1 MAFTGRWVPCIAIV
15 LIGFA
20 AGAEP
25 DEAVTKKEPLD
36 IESVYYAQ
44 HGLVRAALDRVR
56 FSSDD
61 LAEIY
66 FVAFAPDD
74 AEDVFESEV
83 KHVESLFREK
93 LGAQGRTVLLI
104 NSRSTVDELPLA
116 NGPNLAAV
124 LEGMAER
131 MGPEDL
137 LFLHITTH
145 GSKKHRLSVSF
156 ENLGLN
162 DLSAEEVGDIVDG
175 AGLPWRVV
183 VVSAC
188 FSGGFIKALKSPRAM
203 VITAASA
210 RRTSFGCE
218 NGRQYTYFGAAF
230 YRDSLIDADF
240 RAAFD
245 RAVPLVRERE
255 KEQDFKHSRPQIWIG
270 REIAAKLPHAWKP
283 SGPGAASGKAGTLKA
298 PMDVRLRLRGKGRH
312 FLTPQRSGNIPR
324 LKAP

>member
-1 MAFTGRWVPCIAIV
+1 MAFAGRWVPYIVIV
-15 LIGFA
+15 LTGFA

-25 DEAVTKKEPLD
+25 DETVPEPLD

-44 HGLVRAALDRVR
+44 QGLVGAALDRVR

-61 LAEIY
+61 LPEIY
-66 FVAFAPDD
+66 FVAFAPDA

-93 LGAQGRTVLLI
+93 LGADGRTVLLV
-104 NSRSTVDELPLA
+104 NSRNTVDELPLA
-116 NGPNLAAV
+116 NGPNLSAV
-124 LEGMAER
+124 LEGMAAR

-162 DLSAEEVGDIVDG
+162 DISAGELGDIVDG

-188 FSGGFIKALKSPRAM
+188 FSGGFIRSLKSPRAM
-203 VITAASA
+203 VITAASS

-218 NGRQYTYFGAAF
+218 NGREYTYFGAAF

-245 RAVPLVRERE
+245 RAVPLVRTWE
-255 KEQDFKHSRPQIWIG
+255 KEQDFKHSRPRIWIG
-270 REIAAKLPHAWKP
+270 GEIAARLPHTWNP
-283 SGPGAASGKAGTLKA
+283 SGRSTAGGQA
-298 PMDVRLRLRGKGRH
+298 DV
-312 FLTPQRSGNIPR
+312 LTVP
-324 LKAP
+324 

>member
-1 MAFTGRWVPCIAIV
+1 MAFAGRWVSYIAIV
-15 LIGFA
+15 LTGFA

-25 DEAVTKKEPLD
+25 DEAVPKKKPLD
-36 IESVYYAQ
+36 VESVYYAQ

-56 FSSDD
+56 SSTDD
-61 LAEIY
+61 NAEIY
-66 FVAFAPDD
+66 FVGFAPDA

-83 KHVESLFREK
+83 KHVEELFREK
-93 LGAQGRTVLLI
+93 LGARGRTVLLV
-104 NSRSTVDELPLA
+104 NSRNTIDELPLA
-116 NGPNLAAV
+116 NGPNLRTV
-124 LEGMAER
+124 LKGMAAR

-137 LFLHITTH
+137 LFLHITSH
-145 GSKKHRLSVSF
+145 GSEKHRLSVSF

-162 DLSAEEVGDIVDG
+162 DLSAGELGEIVDG

-218 NGRQYTYFGAAF
+218 NGREYTYFGAAF

-255 KEQDFKHSRPQIWIG
+255 KEQDYKHSRPRIWIG
-270 REIAAKLPHAWKP
+270 KEIAARLPQAWNP
-283 SGPGAASGKAGTLKA
+283 SGPGTAE
-298 PMDVRLRLRGKGRH
+298 GR
-312 FLTPQRSGNIPR
+312 
-324 LKAP
+324 

>member
-1 MAFTGRWVPCIAIV
+1 MLATHIQLRQPPRAWDVRFRIGRELQMPLARCMVS
-15 LIGFA
+15 FA
-20 AGAEP
+20 AVGAAVFAIGAEKDAEE
-25 DEAVTKKEPLD
+25 DEATPEQEPLD
-36 IESVYYAQ
+36 IETVYYAQ
-44 HGLVRAALDRVR
+44 DGLLEAALDNVR
-56 FSSDD
+56 FSSHD
-61 LAEIY
+61 LPEVY
-66 FVAFAPDD
+66 FVGFAPDA

-83 KHVESLFREK
+83 KHVEALFREK
-93 LGAQGRTVLLI
+93 FGAEGRTVLLI
-104 NSRSTVDELPLA
+104 NSRNTVDDLPLA
-116 NGPNLAAV
+116 NGPNLATV
-124 LEGMAER
+124 LEGMAAR

-145 GSKKHRLSVSF
+145 GSRDHELSVSF

-162 DLSAEEVGDIVDG
+162 DLSAEEFGDIVGG

-188 FSGGFIKALKSPRAM
+188 FSGGFIKALKSPRTM

-218 NGRQYTYFGAAF
+218 NGRDYTYFGTAF

-255 KEQDFKHSRPQIWIG
+255 EEQDYKHSRPQIWVG
-270 REIAAKLPHAWKP
+270 REIAAKLPHTWNLA
-283 SGPGAASGKAGTLKA
+283 GPG
-298 PMDVRLRLRGKGRH
+298 
-312 FLTPQRSGNIPR
+312 TP
-324 LKAP
+324 

>member
-1 MAFTGRWVPCIAIV
+1 MAFAGRWVCYIVIV
-15 LIGFA
+15 LAGFA
-20 AGAEP
+20 AGADS
-25 DEAVTKKEPLD
+25 DEATPDSEPID
-36 IESVYYAQ
+36 IERVYYAQ
-44 HGLVRAALDRVR
+44 QGLVRAALDRVR

-104 NSRSTVDELPLA
+104 NSRSTVDEMPLA

-124 LEGMAER
+124 LAGMAAR

-145 GSKKHRLSVSF
+145 GTKKHRLSVSF

-162 DLSAEEVGDIVDG
+162 DISARELGEIVDG

-188 FSGGFIKALKSPRAM
+188 FSGGFIRALKSPRAM
-203 VITAASA
+203 VITAASSK
-210 RRTSFGCE
+210 RTSFGCE
-218 NGRQYTYFGAAF
+218 NGREYTYFGAAF

-245 RAVPLVRERE
+245 RAVPLVRARE
-255 KEQDFKHSRPQIWIG
+255 KEQDYKHSRPQIWIG
-270 REIAAKLPHAWKP
+270 REIAAKLPYTWDA
-283 SGPGAASGKAGTLKA
+283 SGPVGGRS
-298 PMDVRLRLRGKGRH
+298 DVLAV
-312 FLTPQRSGNIPR
+312 P
-324 LKAP
+324 

>member
-1 MAFTGRWVPCIAIV
+1 MTSAGRWVSNVAVV
-15 LIGFA
+15 LAGFA
-20 AGAEP
+20 AGAKP
-25 DEAVTKKEPLD
+25 DEAVPEKKPLD

-44 HGLVRAALDRVR
+44 PGLVRSALDRVR

-66 FVAFAPDD
+66 FVGFAPDD

-83 KHVESLFREK
+83 LHVEALFREK
-93 LGAQGRTVLLI
+93 LGAQGRTVVLV
-104 NSRSTVDELPLA
+104 NSRNTVDELPLA
-116 NGPNLAAV
+116 NGPNLATV
-124 LEGMAER
+124 LEGMAAR

-145 GSKKHRLSVSF
+145 GSRKHRLSVSF

-162 DLSAEEVGDIVDG
+162 DLSAAQIGEIVDG

-203 VITAASA
+203 VITAANA
-210 RRTSFGCE
+210 RRPSFGCK
-218 NGRQYTYFGAAF
+218 NGREYTYFGEAF
-230 YRDSLIDADF
+230 YRDSLIDTDF

-255 KEQDFKHSRPQIWIG
+255 KEKDFRHSRPQIWIG
-270 REIAAKLPHAWKP
+270 REIAARLPHAWDPSGNP
-283 SGPGAASGKAGTLKA
+283 SGPGAARV
-298 PMDVRLRLRGKGRH
+298 P
-312 FLTPQRSGNIPR
+312 
-324 LKAP
+324 

>member
-1 MAFTGRWVPCIAIV
+1 MAFARRWSSYIAIV
-15 LIGFA
+15 LTGFA
-20 AGAEP
+20 VGAEP
-25 DEAVTKKEPLD
+25 DKAVPKKKPLD
-36 IESVYYAQ
+36 VESVYYAQ
-44 HGLVRAALDRVR
+44 QGLVRAALDRVR
-56 FSSDD
+56 SSSDD
-61 LAEIY
+61 NAEIY
-66 FVAFAPDD
+66 FVGFAPDA

-83 KHVESLFREK
+83 KHVEALFREK
-93 LGAQGRTVLLI
+93 LGAQGRTVLLV
-104 NSRSTVDELPLA
+104 NSRNTIDELPLA
-116 NGPNLAAV
+116 NGPNLNTV
-124 LEGMAER
+124 LKGMAAR

-137 LFLHITTH
+137 LFLHITSH
-145 GSKKHRLSVSF
+145 GSEKHRLSVSF

-162 DLSAEEVGDIVDG
+162 DLSAGDLGEIVDG

-218 NGRQYTYFGAAF
+218 NGREYTYFGAAF

-255 KEQDFKHSRPQIWIG
+255 KEQDYKHSRPRIWIG
-270 REIAAKLPHAWKP
+270 KEIAARLPQAWNP
-283 SGPGAASGKAGTLKA
+283 SGPGTAE
-298 PMDVRLRLRGKGRH
+298 GR
-312 FLTPQRSGNIPR
+312 
-324 LKAP
+324 

>member
-1 MAFTGRWVPCIAIV
+1 MAFAGRWSSYIAIV
-15 LIGFA
+15 LTGFA

-25 DEAVTKKEPLD
+25 DEAVPEKKPLD
-36 IESVYYAQ
+36 VESVYYAQ

-56 FSSDD
+56 SSSDD
-61 LAEIY
+61 NAEIY
-66 FVAFAPDD
+66 FVGFAPDA

-83 KHVESLFREK
+83 KHVEELFREK
-93 LGAQGRTVLLI
+93 LGARGRTVLLV
-104 NSRSTVDELPLA
+104 NSRNTIDELPLA
-116 NGPNLAAV
+116 NGPNLRTV
-124 LEGMAER
+124 LKGMAAR

-137 LFLHITTH
+137 LFLHITSH

-162 DLSAEEVGDIVDG
+162 DLSAGELGEIVDG
-175 AGLPWRVV
+175 AGLPWGVV

-218 NGRQYTYFGAAF
+218 NGREYTYFGAAF

-255 KEQDFKHSRPQIWIG
+255 KEQDYKHSRPRIWIG
-270 REIAAKLPHAWKP
+270 KEIAARLPQAWNP
-283 SGPGAASGKAGTLKA
+283 SGPGTAE
-298 PMDVRLRLRGKGRH
+298 GR
-312 FLTPQRSGNIPR
+312 
-324 LKAP
+324 

>member
-1 MAFTGRWVPCIAIV
+1 MAFTARLVSYIV
-15 LIGFA
+15 IVVMGFA
-20 AGAEP
+20 TGAET
-25 DEAVTKKEPLD
+25 DQAVPKKKPLD

-44 HGLVRAALDRVR
+44 HGLLQAALDRVR
-56 FSSDD
+56 FSSDG

-66 FVAFAPDD
+66 FVGFAPDA

-83 KHVESLFREK
+83 KHVESLFRER
-93 LGAQGRTVLLI
+93 LGAQDRTVLLI

-124 LEGMAER
+124 LEGVAAR

-145 GSKKHRLSVSF
+145 GSRKHRLSVSF

-162 DLSAEEVGDIVDG
+162 DLSAEEVSDIVDG

-188 FSGGFIKALKSPRAM
+188 FSGGFIKSLKSPRAM
-203 VITAASA
+203 IITAASA

-218 NGRQYTYFGAAF
+218 NGREYTYFGAAY

-245 RAVPLVRERE
+245 RAVPLVRTRE
-255 KEQDFKHSRPQIWIG
+255 KEKDFKHSRPRIWIG
-270 REIAAKLPHAWKP
+270 KEIAAKLPHTWNP
-283 SGPGAASGKAGTLKA
+283 SGAASGKAGTLTA
-298 PMDVRLRLRGKGRH
+298 P
-312 FLTPQRSGNIPR
+312 
-324 LKAP
+324 

>member
-1 MAFTGRWVPCIAIV
+1 MAFAGRWVSCIAIV
-15 LIGFA
+15 LTGFA

-25 DEAVTKKEPLD
+25 DEAVPEKKPLD
-36 IESVYYAQ
+36 VESVYYAQ

-56 FSSDD
+56 PSSDD
-61 LAEIY
+61 NAEIY
-66 FVAFAPDD
+66 FVGFAPDA

-83 KHVESLFREK
+83 KHVEALFREK
-93 LGAQGRTVLLI
+93 LAAQGRTVLLV
-104 NSRSTVDELPLA
+104 NSRNTIDELPLA
-116 NGPNLAAV
+116 NGPNLNTV
-124 LEGMAER
+124 LKGMAAR

-137 LFLHITTH
+137 LFLHITSH

-162 DLSAEEVGDIVDG
+162 DLSAGELGEIVDG

-218 NGRQYTYFGAAF
+218 NGREYTYFGAAF

-255 KEQDFKHSRPQIWIG
+255 KEQDYKHSRPRIWIG
-270 REIAAKLPHAWKP
+270 KEIAARLPQAWKP
-283 SGPGAASGKAGTLKA
+283 SGPGTAE
-298 PMDVRLRLRGKGRH
+298 GR
-312 FLTPQRSGNIPR
+312 
-324 LKAP
+324 

>member
-1 MAFTGRWVPCIAIV
+1 MAFARRWSSYIAIV
-15 LIGFA
+15 LTGFA

-25 DEAVTKKEPLD
+25 DEAVPEKKPLD
-36 IESVYYAQ
+36 VESVYYAQ

-56 FSSDD
+56 SSTDD
-61 LAEIY
+61 NAEIY
-66 FVAFAPDD
+66 FVGFAPDA

-83 KHVESLFREK
+83 KHVEALFREK
-93 LGAQGRTVLLI
+93 LGARGRTVLLV
-104 NSRSTVDELPLA
+104 NSRNTVDELPLA
-116 NGPNLAAV
+116 NGPNLNTV
-124 LEGMAER
+124 LKGMAAR

-137 LFLHITTH
+137 LFLHITSH

-162 DLSAEEVGDIVDG
+162 DLSAGELGEIVDG

-218 NGRQYTYFGAAF
+218 NGREYTYFGAAF

-255 KEQDFKHSRPQIWIG
+255 KEQDYKHSRPRIWIG
-270 REIAAKLPHAWKP
+270 KEIAAKLPQAWNP
-283 SGPGAASGKAGTLKA
+283 SGPGTAE
-298 PMDVRLRLRGKGRH
+298 GR
-312 FLTPQRSGNIPR
+312 
-324 LKAP
+324 

>member
-1 MAFTGRWVPCIAIV
+1 MTFTGRLMSHVAI
-15 LIGFA
+15 LAAAFA
-20 AGAEP
+20 VGAET
-25 DEAVTKKEPLD
+25 DETVPKKEPLD
-36 IESVYYAQ
+36 VEGIYYAQ
-44 HGLVRAALDRVR
+44 QGLLKAALDRVR
-56 FSSDD
+56 LSSDD
-61 LAEIY
+61 VAEIY
-66 FVAFAPDD
+66 FVGFAPDA

-83 KHVESLFREK
+83 KNVEALFHEK
-93 LGAQGRTVLLI
+93 FDAEGRTVLLV
-104 NSRSTVDELPLA
+104 NSRDTVDELPLA

-124 LEGMAER
+124 LESMAAR

-145 GSKKHRLSVSF
+145 GSSEHELSVSF

-162 DLSAEEVGDIVDG
+162 GLSAEQLGDIVEG

-188 FSGGFIKALKSPRAM
+188 FSGGFIQALKSPRTM

-218 NGRQYTYFGAAF
+218 NGRDYTYFGAAF

-245 RAVPLVRERE
+245 RAVPLVRTWE
-255 KEQDFKHSRPQIWIG
+255 KEQDYRHSRPRIWVG
-270 REIAAKLPHAWKP
+270 REIAAKLPHAWNP
-283 SGPGAASGKAGTLKA
+283 LGV
-298 PMDVRLRLRGKGRH
+298 PMDPAGV
-312 FLTPQRSGNIPR
+312 TVP
-324 LKAP
+324 

>member
-1 MAFTGRWVPCIAIV
+1 MSFARRWSSYIAIV
-15 LIGFA
+15 LTGFA
-20 AGAEP
+20 AGAELG
-25 DEAVTKKEPLD
+25 EAVPEKKPLD
-36 IESVYYAQ
+36 VESVYYAQ

-56 FSSDD
+56 SSTDD
-61 LAEIY
+61 NAEIY
-66 FVAFAPDD
+66 FVGFAPDA

-83 KHVESLFREK
+83 KHVEALFREK
-93 LGAQGRTVLLI
+93 LGAQGRTVLLV
-104 NSRSTVDELPLA
+104 NSRNTIDELPLA
-116 NGPNLAAV
+116 NGPNLRTV
-124 LEGMAER
+124 LKGMAAR

-137 LFLHITTH
+137 LFLHITSH
-145 GSKKHRLSVSF
+145 GSEKHRLSVSF

-162 DLSAEEVGDIVDG
+162 DLSAGELGDIVDD

-218 NGRQYTYFGAAF
+218 NGREYTYFGAAF
-230 YRDSLIDADF
+230 FRDSLIDADF

-255 KEQDFKHSRPQIWIG
+255 KEQDYKHSRPRIWIG
-270 REIAAKLPHAWKP
+270 KEIAARLPQAWNP
-283 SGPGAASGKAGTLKA
+283 SGPGTAE
-298 PMDVRLRLRGKGRH
+298 GR
-312 FLTPQRSGNIPR
+312 
-324 LKAP
+324 

>member
-1 MAFTGRWVPCIAIV
+1 MGAGAAMLPHAFNFPVTARLGFRIRRELWMAFAGRSVCYIV
-15 LIGFA
+15 IFLAGFA
-20 AGAEP
+20 AGADS
-25 DEAVTKKEPLD
+25 DEAIPDSEPLD
-36 IESVYYAQ
+36 IERVYYAQ
-44 HGLVRAALDRVR
+44 QGLVRAALDRVR

-66 FVAFAPDD
+66 FVAFAPDA

-93 LGAQGRTVLLI
+93 LGADGRTVLLI
-104 NSRSTVDELPLA
+104 NSRNTVDALPLA

-124 LEGMAER
+124 LAGMAAR
-131 MGPEDL
+131 MGSEDL

-145 GSKKHRLSVSF
+145 GTKKHRLSVSF

-162 DLSAEEVGDIVDG
+162 DISARELGEIVDG

-188 FSGGFIKALKSPRAM
+188 FSGGFIRALKSPRAM

-210 RRTSFGCE
+210 KRTSFGCE
-218 NGRQYTYFGAAF
+218 NGREYTYFGAAF

-245 RAVPLVRERE
+245 RAVPLVRARE
-255 KEQDFKHSRPQIWIG
+255 KEQDYKHSRPQIWIG
-270 REIAAKLPHAWKP
+270 REIAAKLPHTWNP
-283 SGPGAASGKAGTLKA
+283 PGPAGGQA
-298 PMDVRLRLRGKGRH
+298 DVLAV
-312 FLTPQRSGNIPR
+312 P
-324 LKAP
+324 

>member
-1 MAFTGRWVPCIAIV
+1 MTFPGRLVSYIAIV
-15 LIGFA
+15 ATGFTMA
-20 AGAEP
+20 AEP
-25 DEAVTKKEPLD
+25 DEAAPKKTPLD
-36 IESVYYAQ
+36 IEDVYYAQ
-44 HGLVRAALDRVR
+44 DGLVHAALDRVR
-56 FSSDD
+56 FSSDGA
-61 LAEIY
+61 AEIY
-66 FVAFAPDD
+66 FVGFAPDA

-83 KHVESLFREK
+83 KHVEALFRDK
-93 LGAQGRTVLLI
+93 LDAEGRTVLLV
-104 NSRSTVDELPLA
+104 NSRNTVDELPLA

-124 LEGMAER
+124 LEGMAAR

-145 GSKKHRLSVSF
+145 GSSEHELSVSF

-162 DLSAEEVGDIVDG
+162 GLSAEQLGDIVEG

-188 FSGGFIKALKSPRAM
+188 FSGGFIQALKSPRTM

-218 NGRQYTYFGAAF
+218 NGRDYTYFGAAF

-245 RAVPLVRERE
+245 RAVPLVRAWE
-255 KEQDFKHSRPQIWIG
+255 KEQDYRHSRPRIWVG
-270 REIAAKLPHAWKP
+270 REIADKLPHTWNP
-283 SGPGAASGKAGTLKA
+283 SGNPMGPGAAAA
-298 PMDVRLRLRGKGRH
+298 
-312 FLTPQRSGNIPR
+312 IP
-324 LKAP
+324 

>member
-1 MAFTGRWVPCIAIV
+1 MAFAGRWGTYIVIV
-15 LIGFA
+15 LTGFA

-25 DEAVTKKEPLD
+25 GEAVSEQEPLD
-36 IESVYYAQ
+36 IERVYYAQ
-44 HGLVRAALDRVR
+44 PGLVRAALDRVR

-61 LAEIY
+61 LPEIY
-66 FVAFAPDD
+66 FVAFAPDA

-83 KHVESLFREK
+83 KRVESLFRQR
-93 LGAQGRTVLLI
+93 LGADGRTVLLV
-104 NSRSTVDELPLA
+104 NSRNTVDELPLA

-124 LEGMAER
+124 LEGMAAR

-162 DLSAEEVGDIVDG
+162 DISAAELGDIVDG

-188 FSGGFIKALKSPRAM
+188 FSGGFIRALKSPRAM
-203 VITAASA
+203 VITAASS

-218 NGRQYTYFGAAF
+218 NGRDYTYFGAAF

-245 RAVPLVRERE
+245 RAVPLVRAWE

-270 REIAAKLPHAWKP
+270 REIAARLPHGWNP
-283 SGPGAASGKAGTLKA
+283 SGRRAAGGRA
-298 PMDVRLRLRGKGRH
+298 DVLAV
-312 FLTPQRSGNIPR
+312 P
-324 LKAP
+324 

>member
-1 MAFTGRWVPCIAIV
+1 MAFAGRWVSYIAII
-15 LIGFA
+15 LTGFA
-20 AGAEP
+20 AGAES
-25 DEAVTKKEPLD
+25 DEAVPKKKPLD

-44 HGLVRAALDRVR
+44 QGLLRAALDRVR

-66 FVAFAPDD
+66 FVGFAPNA

-83 KHVESLFREK
+83 KRVEALFRER
-93 LGAQGRTVLLI
+93 LGGEGRTVLLI
-104 NSRSTVDELPLA
+104 NSRNTVDELPLA

-124 LEGMAER
+124 LEGMAAR

-145 GSKKHRLSVSF
+145 GSRKHRLSVSF

-210 RRTSFGCE
+210 KRTSFGCK
-218 NGRQYTYFGAAF
+218 NGREYTYFGAAF

-255 KEQDFKHSRPQIWIG
+255 KKQDFKHSRPRVWIG
-270 REIAAKLPHAWKP
+270 KEIAAKLPHTWNP
-283 SGPGAASGKAGTLKA
+283 SGLGTARGKAGTLML
-298 PMDVRLRLRGKGRH
+298 P
-312 FLTPQRSGNIPR
+312 
-324 LKAP
+324 

>member
-1 MAFTGRWVPCIAIV
+1 MAFAGRCVSYIAIV
-15 LIGFA
+15 VTGFA
-20 AGAEP
+20 TGAEP
-25 DEAVTKKEPLD
+25 DQAVPKKKPLD

-44 HGLVRAALDRVR
+44 HGLLHAALDRVR

-66 FVAFAPDD
+66 FVGFAPDA

-83 KHVESLFREK
+83 KHVEALFRER
-93 LGAQGRTVLLI
+93 LGGEGRTVLLI
-104 NSRSTVDELPLA
+104 NSRNTVDELPLA

-124 LEGMAER
+124 LEGMAAR

-145 GSKKHRLSVSF
+145 GSRKHRLSVSF

-162 DLSAEEVGDIVDG
+162 DLSAEEVGDIIDS

-210 RRTSFGCE
+210 KRTSFGCK
-218 NGRQYTYFGAAF
+218 NGREYTYFGAAF
-230 YRDSLIDADF
+230 YRDSLIDANF

-245 RAVPLVRERE
+245 RAVPLVRARE
-255 KEQDFKHSRPQIWIG
+255 KEQDFKHSRPRIWIG
-270 REIAAKLPHAWKP
+270 KEIAARLPHTWNR
-283 SGPGAASGKAGTLKA
+283 SGLSATGGKAGTLTV
-298 PMDVRLRLRGKGRH
+298 P
-312 FLTPQRSGNIPR
+312 
-324 LKAP
+324 

>member
-1 MAFTGRWVPCIAIV
+1 MAFTGRWIAHIAIA
-15 LIGFA
+15 LTGTA
-20 AGAEP
+20 AGADS
-25 DEAVTKKEPLD
+25 DEAVVEKEPLD
-36 IESVYYAQ
+36 IESIYYAQ
-44 HGLVRAALDRVR
+44 PELVRDALDRVR

-66 FVAFAPDD
+66 LVAFAPDA

-93 LGAQGRTVLLI
+93 LGADGRTVLLI
-104 NSRSTVDELPLA
+104 NSRNTVDELPLA
-116 NGPNLAAV
+116 NGPNLVTV
-124 LEGMAER
+124 LEGMSER

-145 GSKKHRLSVSF
+145 GSKSHELSVSF

-162 DLSAEEVGDIVDG
+162 DLTAAELGDIVEG

-188 FSGGFIKALKSPRAM
+188 FSGGFIKALKSPRTM
-203 VITAASA
+203 VITAASSK
-210 RRTSFGCE
+210 RTSFGCE
-218 NGRQYTYFGAAF
+218 NGREYTYFGAAF

-255 KEQDFKHSRPQIWIG
+255 EEQDFKHSRPQIWIG
-270 REIAAKLPHAWKP
+270 REIDAKLPHTWNP
-283 SGPGAASGKAGTLKA
+283 SGPKGADGEA
-298 PMDVRLRLRGKGRH
+298 DVP
-312 FLTPQRSGNIPR
+312 TVP
-324 LKAP
+324 

>member
-1 MAFTGRWVPCIAIV
+1 MAFARRWSSYIAIV
-15 LIGFA
+15 LTGFA

-25 DEAVTKKEPLD
+25 DEAVPEKKPLD
-36 IESVYYAQ
+36 VESVYYAQ

-56 FSSDD
+56 SSTDD
-61 LAEIY
+61 NAEIY
-66 FVAFAPDD
+66 FVGFAPDA

-83 KHVESLFREK
+83 KHVEALFREK
-93 LGAQGRTVLLI
+93 LGAQGRTVLLV
-104 NSRSTVDELPLA
+104 NSRNTIDELPLA
-116 NGPNLAAV
+116 NGPNLRTV
-124 LEGMAER
+124 LKGMAAR

-137 LFLHITTH
+137 LFLHITSH
-145 GSKKHRLSVSF
+145 GSEKHRLSVSF

-162 DLSAEEVGDIVDG
+162 DLSAGDLGEIVDG

-218 NGRQYTYFGAAF
+218 NGREYTYFGAAF

-255 KEQDFKHSRPQIWIG
+255 KEQDYKHSRPRIWIG
-270 REIAAKLPHAWKP
+270 KEIAARLPQAWNP
-283 SGPGAASGKAGTLKA
+283 SGPGTSE
-298 PMDVRLRLRGKGRH
+298 GR
-312 FLTPQRSGNIPR
+312 
-324 LKAP
+324 

>member
-1 MAFTGRWVPCIAIV
+1 MAFAGRWVSYIAIV
-15 LIGFA
+15 LTGFA
-20 AGAEP
+20 VGAEP
-25 DEAVTKKEPLD
+25 DEAPPKKKPLD
-36 IESVYYAQ
+36 IERVYYAQ
-44 HGLVRAALDRVR
+44 QGLVRAALDRVR
-56 FSSDD
+56 SSSDD

-66 FVAFAPDD
+66 FVGFAPDA

-83 KHVESLFREK
+83 KHVESLFQEK
-93 LGAQGRTVLLI
+93 LGAQDRTVLLV
-104 NSRSTVDELPLA
+104 NSRNTVDELPLA
-116 NGPNLAAV
+116 NGPNLNAV
-124 LEGMAER
+124 LKGMAAR

-145 GSKKHRLSVSF
+145 GSEKHWLSVSF

-162 DLSAEEVGDIVDG
+162 DLSAGELGEIVDG

-218 NGRQYTYFGAAF
+218 NGREYTYFGAAF
-230 YRDSLIDADF
+230 YRDSLVDADF

-255 KEQDFKHSRPQIWIG
+255 KEQDYKHSRPQIWVG
-270 REIAAKLPHAWKP
+270 REIAARLPQAWNP
-283 SGPGAASGKAGTLKA
+283 SGPGTAES
-298 PMDVRLRLRGKGRH
+298 R
-312 FLTPQRSGNIPR
+312 
-324 LKAP
+324 

>member
-1 MAFTGRWVPCIAIV
+1 MAFVGRWVSYIVIV
-15 LIGFA
+15 LTGFA

-25 DEAVTKKEPLD
+25 DEAVPEKKPLD
-36 IESVYYAQ
+36 VESVYYAQ
-44 HGLVRAALDRVR
+44 HRLVRAALDRVR
-56 FSSDD
+56 SSSDD
-61 LAEIY
+61 NAEIY
-66 FVAFAPDD
+66 FVGFAPDA

-93 LGAQGRTVLLI
+93 LGAQDRTVLLV
-104 NSRSTVDELPLA
+104 NSRNTIDELPLA
-116 NGPNLAAV
+116 NGPNLNAV
-124 LEGMAER
+124 LKGMAAR

-137 LFLHITTH
+137 LFLHITSH

-162 DLSAEEVGDIVDG
+162 DLSAGELGEIVDG

-218 NGRQYTYFGAAF
+218 NGREYTYFGAAF

-255 KEQDFKHSRPQIWIG
+255 KEQDYKHSRPRIWIG
-270 REIAAKLPHAWKP
+270 KEIAARLPQAWNL
-283 SGPGAASGKAGTLKA
+283 SGPGTAE
-298 PMDVRLRLRGKGRH
+298 GR
-312 FLTPQRSGNIPR
+312 
-324 LKAP
+324 